1 MKIGIIAAMSSEY
14 KQVAQLLENKKEYT
28 EGIYEYTEG
37 TIKNNTVILTKCGIG
52 KVNAAVGAVELIRTF
67 QPDCIISTG
76 VAGGIDKC
84 LKVMDVVASAQIV
97 YHDVWCGEGNAY
109 GQIQGMPTFFEGN
122 KTLFDCAVSLDTE
135 TPIHGGLICSG
146 DKFITDREE
155 LDVIKGNFPEGLA
168 VDMESGS
175 IAQVCPIYKV
185 PFISFRIISD
195 TPGAE
200 NHWEQYTNFW
210 GEMADRSF
218 GVTKAFLES
227 LPSQIQH
234 S

>member
-14 KQVAQLLENKKEYT
+14 KQVAQLLEDKKEYT
-28 EGIYEYTEG
+28 EGMYEYTEG
-37 TIKNNTVILTKCGIG
+37 KIKNNTVILTKCGIG

-122 KTLFDCAVSLDTE
+122 KTLFECAISLDTE

-175 IAQVCPIYKV
+175 IAQVCYIYKV

-227 LPSQIQH
+227 LPGKL
-234 S
+234 

>member
-1 MKIGIIAAMSSEY
+1 ME
-14 KQVAQLLENKKEYT
+14 
-28 EGIYEYTEG
+28 
-37 TIKNNTVILTKCGIG
+37 
-52 KVNAAVGAVELIRTF
+52 
-67 QPDCIISTG
+67 
-76 VAGGIDKC
+76 
-84 LKVMDVVASAQIV
+84 VVASSHIV

-109 GQIQGMPTFFEGN
+109 GQIQGMPAIFEGN
-122 KTLFDCAVSLDTE
+122 KTLLDCAMALDTE

-155 LDVIKGNFPEGLA
+155 LNVIKGNFPEGLA
-168 VDMESGS
+168 VDMESGA
-175 IAQVCPIYKV
+175 IAQVCHIYQV

-227 LPSQIQH
+227 LPNKITHNS
-234 S
+234 